1 MAVSVN
7 FIGLKALIMVIAFQP
22 LVHLKELLTTLSISN
37 PSIWI
42 ILYSIFSS
50 IVIWGITHKHKESL
64 ESLSQ
69 RLSSLKSQAKELAET
84 SHHLDEDLILSSFY
98 SEEKS
103 LKEELEELMLLSQ
116 VATVADNA
124 HIFVYRDGELTCL
137 CSAKDTECN
146 PVDEGII
153 YEVLLQKKSILI
165 WAEEGEIKNPGYY
178 SGERIKSLIAS
189 PVVDDQIPLGV
200 LCVESIRYRAFTEK
214 DQSVVDL
221 IAKEIARSLGRQRMF
236 SQIKLS
242 YKAISML
249 HEHGSSLSEV
259 IELDEILQKIVES
272 SEALTGGSAVLLWRT
287 NSSYRIYKPDKLIIK
302 EQKVSIKKLKETLL
316 ELIRSNKKPLYFS
329 DLAMYKKKAL
339 PLNGVNPKSMFVVP
353 LIIEKRV
360 QAMVAV
366 FSSKRDAFNQIQ
378 RHLLEVYLYQASE
391 SASKAMLHEEIKM
404 MAFTDG
410 LTGLYNHRRFQERLQ
425 EELKRA
431 DRYTE
436 PVSLILL
443 DIDHFKKVNDTY
455 GHPAGDAVLKKIAEI
470 IRKAVREI
478 DFPARYGGEE
488 FALII
493 LKSTAREAKKIAERL
508 RKKVEQ
514 TTVKTDT
521 ADINV
526 TLSLGIASYPEDA
539 RTREDL
545 IERADQALYRA
556 KQEGRNKTVLYE
568 EL

>member
-1 MAVSVN
+1 MP
-7 FIGLKALIMVIAFQP
+7 LLILSILQP
-22 LVHLKELLTTLSISN
+22 LIHLKELLIASPFKS
-37 PSIWI
+37 PSFWIVVYSLFTALFIWI
-42 ILYSIFSS
+42 VAYRR
-50 IVIWGITHKHKESL
+50 KEAL
-64 ESLSQ
+64 QSLSN

-103 LKEELEELMLLSQ
+103 LREELEDLVLLAQ
-116 VATVADNA
+116 RATVSDNA

-137 CSAKDTECN
+137 CSAKNVECEPTEG
-146 PVDEGII
+146 GII
-153 YEVLLQKKSILI
+153 YDVLSQKTSRLF
-165 WAEEGEIKNPGYY
+165 WVEEGEIKNPGYY
-178 SGERIKSLIAS
+178 SGERIRSLIAS

-221 IAKEIARSLGRQRMF
+221 IAREIARSLGRQRMF
-236 SQIKLS
+236 SQIKIS

-249 HEHGSSLSEV
+249 HEHGSSLSEA

-272 SEALTGGSAVLLWRT
+272 SEALTGGSAVLFWRT

-431 DRYTE
+431 DRYGE

-455 GHPAGDAVLKKIAEI
+455 GHPAGDAVLKRIAEI
-470 IRKAVREI
+470 IRKTVREI

-556 KQEGRNKTVLYE
+556 KQGGRNQTILYE